1 VRTIGGQQM
10 SFAGAH
16 RPSVSGRHKSDSAP
30 RAAELA
36 LTRLLLVLAGSAESP
51 LAGRASASELPDN
64 PLEAA
69 ARFSDQRS
77 HRILSGLSV

>member
-16 RPSVSGRHKSDSAP
+16 RPSVSGHKSDSAP